1 MNRLLTRLT
10 ALAALLALCLALLT
24 GCGAQTQ
31 SKTPETTDAPAAAE
45 NTAVPETTDTPAPTE
60 APAPTAT
67 PEPPSTMP
75 DPTPAPEKNGMYEL
89 LAGLYDYYHYGVAG
103 SSLTAAWYAASIVDW
118 GVQNGTEAVRVGC
131 AAWDRPMVNEYGEK
145 LSDKL
150 NSVYTL
156 ALSFYGAGTG
166 VLSDCGWGGEWSY
179 SGGDVQQVFR
189 MIYPA
194 LGLETPIVLRV
205 YYPDS
210 EVMYLRADG
219 VILDG
224 ADMESMAS
232 ALNAALTYRVFDE
245 NAKILSAALDGGELH
260 LDLNSAFADQI
271 RACGTSGELLTISG
285 LVNTAIEYT
294 GADAVRITVE
304 GETLETGHNIYDTP
318 LTFYEE

>member
-1 MNRLLTRLT
+1 M
-10 ALAALLALCLALLT
+10 
-24 GCGAQTQ
+24 
-31 SKTPETTDAPAAAE
+31 
-45 NTAVPETTDTPAPTE
+45 
-60 APAPTAT
+60 
-67 PEPPSTMP
+67 
-75 DPTPAPEKNGMYEL
+75 
-89 LAGLYDYYHYGVAG
+89 
-103 SSLTAAWYAASIVDW
+103 
-118 GVQNGTEAVRVGC
+118 
-131 AAWDRPMVNEYGEK
+131 
-145 LSDKL
+145 
-150 NSVYTL
+150 
-156 ALSFYGAGTG
+156 
-166 VLSDCGWGGEWSY
+166 
-179 SGGDVQQVFR
+179 
-189 MIYPA
+189 
-194 LGLETPIVLRV
+194 LRV